1 MTLQNFITDV
11 SNSELIAGT
20 LYEVADADFCGQ
32 GYSITYWILAK
43 SPNSWMKHCT
53 IKESLT
59 GGESGFEWDAVI
71 RSNVYNNQIIIER
84 ISNNVDGGIYGGI
97 SYVNPTPENDNG
109 YIDELFKLAQTNN
122 FINVNFG
129 RNILSNISDEA
140 YMKNVL
146 IRDGV
151 NPTVLATDNIQN
163 IIM

>member
-20 LYEVADADFCGQ
+20 LYEVTDTDFCGQ
-32 GYSITYWILAK
+32 GYVVTYWLVAK
-43 SPNSWMKHCT
+43 SSNSWMKHCT
-53 IKESLT
+53 IKEAL
-59 GGESGFEWDAVI
+59 SGFEWDAVVTPSVI
-71 RSNVYNNQIIIER
+71 SSQIIIER
-84 ISNNVDGGIYGGI
+84 IYNNVDGGIYGGL
-97 SYVNPTPENDNG
+97 SYVNYSPENDNN
-109 YIDELFKLAQTNN
+109 YIHKIFTLAATNN
-122 FINVNFG
+122 FININFG
-129 RNILSNISDEA
+129 RNVLTNISDLA